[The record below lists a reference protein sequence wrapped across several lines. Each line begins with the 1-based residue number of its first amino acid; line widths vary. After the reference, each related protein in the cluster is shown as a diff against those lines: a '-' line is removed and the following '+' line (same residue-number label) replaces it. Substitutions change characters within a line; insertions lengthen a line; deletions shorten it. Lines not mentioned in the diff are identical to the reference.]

1 MRSPRLFRF
10 IAVLATLA
18 AGGSLVAQTAPR
30 TQRPS
35 PPTPAAPP
43 SDPSAA
49 AATAPAAP
57 SGAPRSAAES
67 TFNALGTGNLE
78 SNTLLQ
84 IINKAFDTDS
94 DAFNPEDGTLSYKGH
109 TYNLGQMRAFRAR
122 FERYLAQPESIDN
135 DVYRAILN
143 EIFSLLSTRTG
154 EASAETTRRAWQ
166 LLYRASEYDA
176 DGGASLAVANQV
188 FNAWRIRDERD
199 ALSVTSAEL
208 DRIRRQQQLA
218 VSFAGDTMARE
229 GVTNAASM
237 VTAAGNAVTDSAAA
251 AAPAINV
258 GNTTGNSTSGGNS
271 TANNNQRRT
280 NNGNG
285 SNPRSAGTGG
295 NSTSGS
301 GAIGVTPTQGPVSQM
316 FRAREL
322 AETEAKIRATET
334 SAILTGVQAKLQ
346 FQAAI
351 VNLFLQRR
359 FQHCL
364 IAASFYRYIF
374 KGSAQNLEVGK
385 KEIQSFLPS
394 SDLALTVE
402 TLEFLSREAIND
414 TEASMQAVRA
424 SFTDGQLV
432 SALERLQETFFLGE
446 YTPAVAG
453 FEREKKQVLLN
464 LYRQIDQ
471 ARKLADLKDYDAVDK
486 LVAELSTTAKDFRS
500 SEVVSALRAA
510 QRMST
515 LALYAA
521 QQAAATG
528 DFIRA
533 QEGVQRAAS
542 LWPLNPAI
550 KTYTENMA
558 NQVDLGSQ
566 AALLFDDALK
576 RNDFRRLYDQRSE
589 LAIALLSDAVRGPR
603 LREIIETLSRV
614 EIFLAQAHELVA
626 QNNAFAAWE
635 ALDAASALT
644 PNDVQVNQR
653 RADLAPRVAN
663 FVGRIDAAKRHE
675 EAGRQAAALTQWL
688 AAQSIYPA
696 SSLARLGIERVSKR
710 LLDDLELDA
719 ENTAAKNAAKAE
731 AAAAK

>member
-1 MRSPRLFRF
+1 MPPRLSFL
-10 IAVLATLA
+10 LAALA
-18 AGGSLVAQTAPR
+18 AGPLVAQTP
-30 TQRPS
+30 
-35 PPTPAAPP
+35 PAAPALP
-43 SDPSAA
+43 G
-49 AATAPAAP
+49 APAAP
-57 SGAPRSAAES
+57 AAGAPGPKSAAES
-67 TFNALGTGNLE
+67 AFNALGTANLE

-84 IINKAFDTDS
+84 IIDKAFDTDS
-94 DAFNPEDGTLSYKGH
+94 DAFNPEDGTLTYKGH

-122 FERYLAQPESIDN
+122 FERYLAQPESVDN

-143 EIFSLLSTRTG
+143 EIFSLLSTRSG
-154 EASAETTRRAWQ
+154 EAAGEHTKKAWQ
-166 LLYRASEYDA
+166 LLYRASEYDS

-199 ALSVTSAEL
+199 AFSVTSGEL
-208 DRIRRQQQLA
+208 DRIRRQQQAA
-218 VSFAGDTMARE
+218 VSYAGDTMARE
-229 GVTNAASM
+229 GVANASSM
-237 VTAAGNAVTDSAAA
+237 VTAAGNSVTDAASAAA
-251 AAPAINV
+251 PNLNV
-258 GNTTGNSTSGGNS
+258 GNNTNNDGTGTGTGTNGGNTNNNNNRNNNGTNPRGAGGNNNGQAQTGN
-271 TANNNQRRT
+271 
-280 NNGNG
+280 
-285 SNPRSAGTGG
+285 
-295 NSTSGS
+295 
-301 GAIGVTPTQGPVSQM
+301 IGVTPTQGPVSQM
-316 FRAREL
+316 FRARDL
-322 AETEAKIRATET
+322 AETEAKIKASET
-334 SAILTGVQAKLQ
+334 SAMLTGVQAKLQ
-346 FQAAI
+346 FQTAL

-374 KGSAQNLEVGK
+374 KGSAQQLEVGK

-414 TEASMQAVRA
+414 TESAMQAVRA
-424 SFTDGQLV
+424 NFADGQHV
-432 SALERLQETFFLGE
+432 GALERLQETFFLGE
-446 YTPAVAG
+446 YTPAVSS
-453 FEREKKQVLLN
+453 FEREKKQVLLG

-486 LVAELSTTAKDFRS
+486 LVAEIGGTAKDFRS
-500 SEVVSALRAA
+500 GEVLSALRAA

-566 AALLFDDALK
+566 AAQLFDDALK
-576 RNDFRRLYDQRSE
+576 RNDLRRLYDQRSE
-589 LAIALLSDAVRGPR
+589 LAIGLLADAIRGPR
-603 LREIIETLSRV
+603 LKEIIEQLSRV
-614 EIFLAQAHELVA
+614 EIFLAQAQELVA

-653 RADLAPRVAN
+653 RADLAPRVAS
-663 FVGRIDAAKRHE
+663 FVGKIDAAKRHE
-675 EAGRQAAALTQWL
+675 EGGRAAAALTQWL

-696 SSLARLGIERVSKR
+696 SSLARLGIERVGKR
-710 LLDDLELDA
+710 LLEDLALDA
-719 ENTAAKNAAKAE
+719 EKAADKRAE
-731 AAAAK
+731 LERPEK

>member
-1 MRSPRLFRF
+1 MRTPRLSLL
-10 IAVLATLA
+10 LATLA
-18 AGGSLVAQTAPR
+18 AGPLVAQT
-30 TQRPS
+30 
-35 PPTPAAPP
+35 PPPAAPSP
-43 SDPSAA
+43 FAG
-49 AATAPAAP
+49 APAAP
-57 SGAPRSAAES
+57 ATAPGAPRSAAES
-67 TFNALGTGNLE
+67 AFNALGTANLE

-84 IINKAFDTDS
+84 IINKAFNTDS
-94 DAFNPEDGTLSYKGH
+94 DAFNPEDGTLTYKGH
-109 TYNLGQMRAFRAR
+109 TYNLGQMRVFRAR

-143 EIFSLLSTRTG
+143 EVFSLLSTRSG
-154 EASAETTRRAWQ
+154 EASAETTRKAWQ
-166 LLYRASEYDA
+166 LLYRASEYEA

-199 ALSVTSAEL
+199 AFAVTSAEL
-208 DRIRRQQQLA
+208 DRIRRQQQIA
-218 VSFAGDTMARE
+218 VSYSGDLLVTE
-229 GVTNAASM
+229 GAKNVTSAVSNATGNTGSGASNQGTNNTNINIGATGSTNESGGRTGG
-237 VTAAGNAVTDSAAA
+237 V
-251 AAPAINV
+251 NV
-258 GNTTGNSTSGGNS
+258 GGS
-271 TANNNQRRT
+271 NQRS
-280 NNGNG
+280 NN
-285 SNPRSAGTGG
+285 
-295 NSTSGS
+295 SGS
-301 GAIGVTPTQGPVSQM
+301 GRSSGNAGGGDAVGSVSQM
-316 FRAREL
+316 FRVREL
-322 AETEAKIRATET
+322 AETEAKIKAAET
-334 SAILTGVQAKLQ
+334 SAMLTGVQAKLQ
-346 FQAAI
+346 FQTAL

-364 IAASFYRYIF
+364 IAASFYRFIF
-374 KGSAQNLEVGK
+374 KGTAQNLEVGK

-402 TLEFLSREAIND
+402 TLEYLSREAIND
-414 TEASMQAVRA
+414 TEGAMQAVRA
-424 SFTDGQLV
+424 SFADGQLV
-432 SALERLQETFFLGE
+432 TALERLQETFFLGE

-453 FEREKKQVLLN
+453 FEREKKQVLLG

-486 LVAELSTTAKDFRS
+486 LVAEIGVTAKDFRS
-500 SEVVSALRAA
+500 AEVVSAIRAA

-566 AALLFDDALK
+566 AAQLFDDALK
-576 RNDFRRLYDQRSE
+576 RNDLRRLYDQRSE
-589 LAIALLSDAVRGPR
+589 LAIALLTDTIRGPR
-603 LREIIETLSRV
+603 LKEIIEQLSRV
-614 EIFLAQAHELVA
+614 EIFLAQAQELIA

-635 ALDAASALT
+635 ALDNASSLT

-653 RADLAPRVAN
+653 RAELAPRVAS
-663 FVGRIDAAKRHE
+663 FVGRIDSAKRHE
-675 EAGRQAAALTQWL
+675 EAGRHAAALTQWL

-696 SSLARLGIERVSKR
+696 SSLARLGIERVGNR
-710 LLDDLELDA
+710 LLESLAADA
-719 ENTAAKNAAKAE
+719 ERVAAN
-731 AAAAK
+731 

>member
-1 MRSPRLFRF
+1 MSPRLSLL
-10 IAVLATLA
+10 VATLA
-18 AGGSLVAQTAPR
+18 VGPLVAQTPPPA
-30 TQRPS
+30 PS
-35 PPTPAAPP
+35 PFSP
-43 SDPSAA
+43 
-49 AATAPAAP
+49 APAAP
-57 SGAPRSAAES
+57 AAPATAPGAPRSAAES
-67 TFNALGTGNLE
+67 AFNALGTANLE
-78 SNTLLQ
+78 SNTLLT
-84 IINKAFDTDS
+84 IINKAFNTDS
-94 DAFNPEDGTLSYKGH
+94 DAFNPEDGTLTYKGH
-109 TYNLGQMRAFRAR
+109 TYNLGQMRVFRAR

-143 EIFSLLSTRTG
+143 EVFSLLSTRSG
-154 EASAETTRRAWQ
+154 EASAEATRKAWQ
-166 LLYRASEYDA
+166 LLYRAAEYEA

-199 ALSVTSAEL
+199 AFAVTSAEL
-208 DRIRRQQQLA
+208 ERIRRQQQLA
-218 VSFAGDTMARE
+218 VSYSGDTMSRE
-229 GVTNAASM
+229 GVANAANM
-237 VTAAGNAVTDSAAA
+237 VNSTTQSAANA
-251 AAPAINV
+251 AATAAPAAPSVTINS
-258 GNTTGNSTSGGNS
+258 GENSGQNNSRGGN
-271 TANNNQRRT
+271 
-280 NNGNG
+280 
-285 SNPRSAGTGG
+285 TGG
-295 NSTSGS
+295 NNANRRQGSTGNTNADPRANQSGV
-301 GAIGVTPTQGPVSQM
+301 VTSQGPVSQM
-316 FRAREL
+316 FRVREL
-322 AETEAKIRATET
+322 AETEAKIKAAET
-334 SAILTGVQAKLQ
+334 SSMLTGVQAKLQ
-346 FQAAI
+346 FQTAL

-364 IAASFYRYIF
+364 IAASFYRFIF
-374 KGSAQNLEVGK
+374 KGTAQNLEVGK

-424 SFTDGQLV
+424 SFADGQLV
-432 SALERLQETFFLGE
+432 GALERLQETFFLGE

-471 ARKLADLKDYDAVDK
+471 ARKLADLRDYDAVDK
-486 LVAELSTTAKDFRS
+486 LVAEIGASAKDFRS
-500 SEVVSALRAA
+500 SEVVSAIRAA

-521 QQAAATG
+521 QQAASVG

-533 QEGVQRAAS
+533 QEGVQRAAT

-566 AALLFDDALK
+566 AAQLFDDALK
-576 RNDFRRLYDQRSE
+576 RNDLRRLYDQRSE
-589 LAIALLSDAVRGPR
+589 LAIALLTDTIRGPR
-603 LREIIETLSRV
+603 LKEIIEQLSRV
-614 EIFLAQAHELVA
+614 EIFIAQAQELIA

-635 ALDAASALT
+635 ALENASTLT

-653 RADLAPRVAN
+653 RAELAPRVAS

-675 EAGRQAAALTQWL
+675 ESGRHAAALTQWL

-696 SSLARLGIERVSKR
+696 SSLARIGIERVSGR
-710 LLDDLELDA
+710 LLDSLAADA
-719 ENTAAKNAAKAE
+719 ERV
-731 AAAAK
+731 AAAN